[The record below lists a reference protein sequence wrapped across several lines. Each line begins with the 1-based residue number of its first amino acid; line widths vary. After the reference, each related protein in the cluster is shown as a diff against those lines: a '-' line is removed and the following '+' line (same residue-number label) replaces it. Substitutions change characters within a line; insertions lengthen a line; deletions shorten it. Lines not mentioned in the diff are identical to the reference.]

1 MPSAQLQTNPGD
13 PSTQTDLALLHRF
26 AQDRDES
33 AFAEIVRRYGSVV
46 YATGRRVLRDRAG
59 AEDVT
64 QETFLRLMRS
74 PDRCNQSLGGWLHR
88 LATRLAVDALR
99 SERSR
104 RRREQ
109 AYEEPRQALQETGR
123 STDAPDLLAWRELS
137 PRIDEALTE
146 LPEPAR
152 DLLVAHF
159 LRGRSQT
166 ELAKETG

>member
-1 MPSAQLQTNPGD
+1 MPATPPLSEFAD
-13 PSTQTDLALLHRF
+13 PSSQTDLALLRRY
-26 AQDRDES
+26 AQHRDES

-74 PDRCNQSLGGWLHR
+74 PDRCSQSLGGWLHR
-88 LATRLAVDALR
+88 LATRLALDALR

-109 AYEEPRQALQETGR
+109 TYDLPARAEEDAARPG
-123 STDAPDLLAWRELS
+123 DAPDLIAWRELS
-137 PRIDEALTE
+137 PRIDEALSE
-146 LPEPAR
+146 LPGPAR
-152 DLLVAHF
+152 ELL
-159 LRGRSQT
+159 
-166 ELAKETG
+166 

>member
-1 MPSAQLQTNPGD
+1 MPAAQLRTDPGD
-13 PSTQTDLALLHRF
+13 PTAQTDLALLHRF
-26 AQDRDES
+26 AQDRDET

-46 YATGRRVLRDRAG
+46 YATGRRVLRDRAA

-74 PDRCNQSLGGWLHR
+74 PDRCSQSLGGWLHR

-109 AYEEPRQALQETGR
+109 TYEPPARADDDASRPG
-123 STDAPDLLAWRELS
+123 DAPDLVAWRELS
-137 PRIDEALTE
+137 PRIDEALSE
-146 LPEPAR
+146 LPGPAR
-152 DLLVAHF
+152 
-159 LRGRSQT
+159 
-166 ELAKETG
+166 E